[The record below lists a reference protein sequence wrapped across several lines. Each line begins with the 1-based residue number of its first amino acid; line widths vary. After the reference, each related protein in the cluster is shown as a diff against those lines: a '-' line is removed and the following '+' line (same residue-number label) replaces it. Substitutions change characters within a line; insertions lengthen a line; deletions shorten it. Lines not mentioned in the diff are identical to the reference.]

1 MAKLTDGMKELIK
14 GQSAWVA
21 TSGSDGKASLAIKG
35 SAKVV
40 DDEHIAFFELM
51 GNRTWANI
59 QKHPWVAIAVSDVK
73 TFKGYRFEGKAEII
87 TSGSLYEEAVKLAE
101 ILKIP
106 APPKAAVNVQIEE
119 IYDLGK
125 AGEKVS

>member
-1 MAKLTDGMKELIK
+1 MAILTDAMKEILK

-21 TSGSDGKASLAIKG
+21 TSGADGKADVAIKG

-51 GNRTWANI
+51 GNRTWANV
-59 QKHPWVAIAVSDVK
+59 QKNPWVAIAVADVSK
-73 TFKGYRFEGKAEII
+73 FKGYRFEGKAEII
-87 TSGSLYEEAVKLAE
+87 TSGPLFDEAVKLAE
-101 ILKIP
+101 RLKIP
-106 APPKAAVNVQIEE
+106 VPPKAAVNVKIEE

-125 AGEKVS
+125 AGRKVT